1 MDNAGLIFVA
11 VAGGMICGAVV
22 IAGMAFAYFRMMGQ
36 RDPSFPPPPTPL
48 KAAYA
53 KPSMPDHAVEAPV
66 LPSVPDPD
74 QFRTLGFES
83 ATLSSM
89 PWLDGIGGVVAGQR
103 INIILEE
110 TVLGRSRVC
119 DIQLHDPKIS
129 RQHAMLRLY
138 KGRYFLQDMQSSR
151 GTLVNSQPVQTHLL
165 EDGDQIRMGDSV
177 MVFRA
182 PSAP

>member
-1 MDNAGLIFVA
+1 MDSAGLIFLA
-11 VAGGMICGAVV
+11 VAGGMVCGAVI
-22 IAGMAFAYFRMMGQ
+22 IAGIAYAYFRVTVNK
-36 RDPSFPPPPTPL
+36 DPAFPPAPLSKSSQPPPDHVL
-48 KAAYA
+48 EAPAL
-53 KPSMPDHAVEAPV
+53 PSMPDHF
-66 LPSVPDPD
+66 S
-74 QFRTLGFES
+74 TLGFDSS
-83 ATLSSM
+83 AIKNM

-103 INIILEE
+103 INIKREE

-138 KGRYFLQDMQSSR
+138 QGRYFLQDMQSSR

-182 PSAP
+182 PRGEL